1 MVEFG
6 FDGIKAYGTCLFVLL
21 LPKIFLAGLL
31 LLKSRLHS
39 WLHLFILIMM
49 VMLYSI
55 TSLLLAQ
62 PCLGVVWGYTS
73 LAPDSYEFRKGP

>member
-31 LLKSRLHS
+31 LLKSRLFMATFVYSHNDGYDREALEHYLS
-39 WLHLFILIMM
+39 SVSTNLPWCSKGLHLSCSGFL
-49 VMLYSI
+49 
-55 TSLLLAQ
+55 
-62 PCLGVVWGYTS
+62 
-73 LAPDSYEFRKGP
+73 